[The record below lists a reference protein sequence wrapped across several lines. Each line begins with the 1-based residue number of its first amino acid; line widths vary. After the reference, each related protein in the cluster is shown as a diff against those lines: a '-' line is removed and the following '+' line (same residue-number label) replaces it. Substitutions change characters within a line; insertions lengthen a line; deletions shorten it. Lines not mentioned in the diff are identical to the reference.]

1 MSERLHAIV
10 AQKCP
15 VCLEGNVFGRS
26 ISMNQSCS
34 TCGTRF
40 EREQGYWMG
49 ALYVAHALAMPV
61 LSALTLL
68 CWLLGLGTVGLCF
81 FFAIVVF
88 LPAGPTVFRYSRV
101 IWMHLDQLI
110 DPRPE
115 SSKPLTARPNAA

>member
-1 MSERLHAIV
+1 MSERLQAIL

-15 VCLEGNVFGRS
+15 VCFEGTVFSSR
-26 ISMNQSCS
+26 IAMNESCPVCE
-34 TCGTRF
+34 THF

-68 CWLLGLGTVGLCF
+68 CWLLGLGSVGLCF
-81 FFAIVVF
+81 FLAIAIF
-88 LPAGPTVFRYSRV
+88 LPAGPAVSRYSRV

-115 SSKPLTARPNAA
+115 SSRT